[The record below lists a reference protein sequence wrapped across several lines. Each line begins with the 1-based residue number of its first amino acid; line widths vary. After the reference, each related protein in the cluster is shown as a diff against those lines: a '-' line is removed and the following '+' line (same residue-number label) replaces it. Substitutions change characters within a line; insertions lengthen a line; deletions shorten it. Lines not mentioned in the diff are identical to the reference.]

1 MKGFWTCGPFK
12 EAEDNLARM
21 VFRAEQMKVF
31 MDVLEEAEQIEK
43 ILETGTT
50 EEKLLA
56 SLVQLD
62 IDKKLDILLGV
73 PDGNEET
80 NDDNVSI
87 RWNNWCSEISFVP

>member
-21 VFRAEQMKVF
+21 VFKAEQMKIF

-43 ILETGTT
+43 ILENGSS

-62 IDKKLDILLGV
+62 VDKKLDILLGV
-73 PDGNEET
+73 PDGNEKE
-80 NDDNVSI
+80 ND
-87 RWNNWCSEISFVP
+87 EISGETVLESLQRYAKR

>member
-80 NDDNVSI
+80 ND
-87 RWNNWCSEISFVP
+87 EIFGKIEVQLNEE